1 MNAYRF
7 NNTLKQVRKNI
18 ISVNPIIEHYERGL
32 ITFDECLN
40 LIANEYKNNE
50 LIKLLLSEV

>member
-50 LIKLLLSEV
+50 LIKTLLQ